1 MNANAGAKHY
11 RNLTPEERFR
21 LIVAARGRGD
31 AAERDRLIN
40 SGRRITVSTQDHAPY
55 ARAFDELAFLI
66 FIELLEEAARYLEAF
81 AHADDVH
88 DLFGDDDAEEV
99 DEEDAV
105 EQAQAAAREESE
117 GNAETKLA
125 QRDTGA
131 RSSWE
136 RYLDLALA
144 AGFVLR
150 TKVDGWKLFCE
161 RLTIPPF
168 ALWEGLPGYDRLQR
182 ALTLTEN
189 AAFVAE
195 GFMQWLNRIRPAG
208 EPERTLPPLTVE
220 GMAAAAEKV
229 FRERVER
236 WGG

>member
-1 MNANAGAKHY
+1 MNANAVTKHY
-11 RNLTPEERFR
+11 SNLTPEERFR
-21 LIVAARGRGD
+21 LMVAARARGD

-40 SGRRITVSTQDHAPY
+40 SGQRITVSTQDHAPY

-81 AHADDVH
+81 VHADDVH
-88 DLFGDDDAEEV
+88 ALFGDDDQEEV
-99 DEEDAV
+99 DEEHAV
-105 EQAQAAAREESE
+105 AEAPAAEREGSE
-117 GNAETKLA
+117 GNAKSKLA
-125 QRDTGA
+125 QSDSGA
-131 RSSWE
+131 RSSGE

-150 TKVDGWKLFCE
+150 TKVDGWKRFCE
-161 RLTIPPF
+161 RLTIPPLAF
-168 ALWEGLPGYDRLQR
+168 WEGLPGYDRLQR
-182 ALTLTEN
+182 ALKLTEN
-189 AAFVAE
+189 AAFDAE
-195 GFMQWLNRIRPAG
+195 GFVQWLNRIRPAG
-208 EPERTLPPLTVE
+208 YPQRTLPPLTVE

>member
-1 MNANAGAKHY
+1 MNANAVAKHY

-21 LIVAARGRGD
+21 LMVAARARGD

-40 SGRRITVSTQDHAPY
+40 SGQRITVSTQDHAPY

-66 FIELLEEAARYLEAF
+66 FIEVLEEAARYLEVF
-81 AHADDVH
+81 AHADAVH
-88 DLFGDDDAEEV
+88 ALFGEDDEEEG

-105 EQAQAAAREESE
+105 AEAQAAEREESE
-117 GNAETKLA
+117 GNAETKRT
-125 QRDTGA
+125 QSDTGA
-131 RSSWE
+131 GSRWE

-182 ALTLTEN
+182 ALKLTEN
-189 AAFVAE
+189 AAFDVE
-195 GFMQWLNRIRPAG
+195 GFVQWLNRIRPAG
-208 EPERTLPPLTVE
+208 DPERTLPPLTVA